1 PVQVGPLAPH
11 LDVGFIQA
19 PARIKATPPEP
30 AQPLLHLRGVALDPA
45 IDRRMV
51 DRNAAFRQHFLKV
64 AIADRIAT
72 IPAHRPQDHITL
84 EMAPLEIRHRSVRP
98 ISAKHAQASRFLQQS
113 HEEEQASL
121 EASRLTVE
129 LFRAMNGDEADEAVG
144 DEAPTTPEEEDER
157 VMRTSVYLTRILFLL
172 FGDDAGLW
180 DTPHLFTT
188 FVRNETTPESLGPQL
203 NELFRVLNTPEDK
216 RPKRLPGTL

>member
-1 PVQVGPLAPH
+1 MCMCIYSFLVIIFFFFKQKTAYEMRISDWSSDVCSSDLPLAPH

-98 ISAKHAQASRFLQQS
+98 ISAKH
-113 HEEEQASL
+113 
-121 EASRLTVE
+121 
-129 LFRAMNGDEADEAVG
+129 
-144 DEAPTTPEEEDER
+144 
-157 VMRTSVYLTRILFLL
+157 
-172 FGDDAGLW
+172 
-180 DTPHLFTT
+180 
-188 FVRNETTPESLGPQL
+188 
-203 NELFRVLNTPEDK
+203 
-216 RPKRLPGTL
+216 